1 MNQGKLVFSQL
12 MAFLPL
18 STFRRCVATHRGDYK
33 VQDFTC
39 MDQFLTMAFAQLTRR
54 ESLCDIEVNLRA
66 QAKRMYHMHLPN
78 SLHEILQILSLTMFE
93 TISINQLLTATVPDK
108 HPEFESQKLYLF

>member
-18 STFRRCVATHRGDYK
+18 STFRRCVATYRGDHK

-39 MDQFLTMAFAQLTRR
+39 MDQ
-54 ESLCDIEVNLRA
+54 
-66 QAKRMYHMHLPN
+66 
-78 SLHEILQILSLTMFE
+78 LQILSLTMFE
-93 TISINQLLTATVPDK
+93 TTPMNQLLTPPEPDK
-108 HPEFESQKLYLF
+108 NSEFEPQQLSLL